1 MDAGSAAPG
10 DRIKEARKRRGM
22 TQRELAEA
30 AGLSLSAVKKIEQ
43 GTLGAVRLETAHR
56 LATALG
62 VTTMAVADPAPPA
75 PPEPQEGGIW
85 AATREALLF
94 PARAQPAG
102 AVTERGTAD
111 ALLSAVRLY
120 HGNEYGRLARVLPLL
135 LRDVRD
141 ASPLLRS
148 RAMQLAGSVMVQTR
162 NHDAARAAL
171 TRSMADAQATG
182 SDLDAA
188 STVITLCWLL
198 LVEGQLSEVRSTTA
212 AWADRVEPRL
222 SQATNPEISTWGWLL
237 LRGSA
242 AAIRD
247 NRPDEAADM
256 MRLAEAAA
264 VAAGSEHGGYR
275 QYWTNFGPATV
286 AMKRVENA
294 VVDGRPDVA
303 LRLAARVPGGLRPTS
318 DNRNR
323 HLLDVSAANAEL
335 RRYDEAV
342 GVLRQLRGEAGPWLA
357 EQRMARDILG
367 RIVHRRRTLTPD
379 MRDLAEAI
387 RLPL

>member
-1 MDAGSAAPG
+1 VDASIPG
-10 DRIKEARKRRGM
+10 DRIRQLRKRRGM

-30 AGLSLSAVKKIEQ
+30 ADLSVSAVKKIEQ
-43 GTLGAVRLETAHR
+43 GTLGQLRLETAHR
-56 LATALG
+56 LAVALG
-62 VTTMAVADPAPPA
+62 TTTLAIADPAPEPT
-75 PPEPQEGGIW
+75 PERADGGIW
-85 AATREALLF
+85 TETRDALLS
-94 PARAQPAG
+94 PAQASTAEPI
-102 AVTERGTAD
+102 TERATAD
-111 ALLSAVRLY
+111 ALLSAVKLY
-120 HGNEYGRLARVLPLL
+120 HDNEYDRLARILPLL

-148 RAMQLAGSVMVQTR
+148 RTMQLAGSVMVQTHNR
-162 NHDAARAAL
+162 VAARVAL
-171 TRSMADAQATG
+171 NQSMTDAETTG

-188 STVITLCWLL
+188 STIVTLCWLL
-198 LVEGQLSEVRSTTA
+198 LVEGRFSEVRSLA
-212 AWADRVEPRL
+212 ASWADRVEPRL
-222 SQATNPEISTWGWLL
+222 TQATNPEISTWGWLL

-256 MRLAEAAA
+256 MRFAEAAA
-264 VAAGSEHGGYR
+264 VAAGTERGGYR

-286 AMKRVENA
+286 AMKRAENA

-303 LRLAARVPGGLRPTS
+303 LRLAAKVPSALRPTS

-323 HLLDVSAANAEL
+323 HLLDVALATTEL
-335 RRYDEAV
+335 RRYDDAV
-342 GVLRQLRGEAGPWLA
+342 GLLKQLHGEAAPWLA

-367 RIVHRRRTLTPD
+367 RIIHRRRTLTPD
-379 MRDLAEAI
+379 MRDLAAAI

>member
-1 MDAGSAAPG
+1 MDAG
-10 DRIKEARKRRGM
+10 DRIREARKRRGL
-22 TQRELAEA
+22 TQRELGDA
-30 AGLSLSAVKKIEQ
+30 AGLSLSAIKKIEQ
-43 GTLGAVRLETAHR
+43 GTLGQMRLETAHNI
-56 LATALG
+56 AKALG
-62 VTTMAVADPAPPA
+62 VPTMAIADPT
-75 PPEPQEGGIW
+75 PQEAPESSNGRIW
-85 AATREALLF
+85 TATRDALLS
-94 PARAQPAG
+94 PVQAEAAEPI
-102 AVTERGTAD
+102 TERGTTD
-111 ALLSAVRLY
+111 ALLSAVKLY
-120 HGNEYGRLARVLPLL
+120 HDNEYERLSRMLPLL

-148 RAMQLAGSVMVQTR
+148 RTMQLAGSVMVQTHNR
-162 NHDAARAAL
+162 DAARVAL
-171 TRSMADAQATG
+171 TQAMTDAEATG
-182 SDLDAA
+182 SELDAA
-188 STVITLCWLL
+188 TTVVTLCWLF
-198 LVEGQLSEVRSTTA
+198 LVEGRFGDVRSMA
-212 AWADRVEPRL
+212 AKWADRVEPRL

-264 VAAGSEHGGYR
+264 VAAGNERGGYR

-286 AMKRVENA
+286 TMKRVENA
-294 VVDGRPDVA
+294 VVDGKPDVA
-303 LRLAARVPGGLRPTS
+303 LNLATRVPHGLRATS

-323 HLLDVSAANAEL
+323 HLLDVSAANTEL
-335 RRYDEAV
+335 RRYDDAV
-342 GVLRQLRGEAGPWLA
+342 GVLKQLRGEAGPWLA

-367 RIVHRRRTLTPD
+367 RVVHRRRTLTPD

>member
-1 MDAGSAAPG
+1 MDASSTPG
-10 DRIKEARKRRGM
+10 DRIREARKRRGM

-43 GTLGAVRLETAHR
+43 GTLGQLRLETAHR
-56 LATALG
+56 LAVALG
-62 VTTMAVADPAPPA
+62 VTTLAIADPAPQPQ
-75 PPEPQEGGIW
+75 PELSDGGTW
-85 AATREALLF
+85 AATSSALLS
-94 PARAQPAG
+94 PVEAEAAEP
-102 AVTERGTAD
+102 VTERGTAD
-111 ALLSAVRLY
+111 VLLSAVKLY
-120 HGNEYGRLARVLPLL
+120 HDNEYERLARVLPLL
-135 LRDVRD
+135 LRDARG

-148 RAMQLAGSVMVQTR
+148 RTMQLAGSVMVQTH
-162 NHDAARAAL
+162 NHGAARVAL
-171 TRSMADAQATG
+171 TQAQADAEATG
-182 SDLDAA
+182 SELDAA

-198 LVEGQLSEVRSTTA
+198 LVEGRFGEVRSLA
-212 AWADRVEPRL
+212 ARWADRVEPRL
-222 SQATNPEISTWGWLL
+222 SQATNQEISAWGWLL

-264 VAAGSEHGGYR
+264 LAAGNERGGYR
-275 QYWTNFGPATV
+275 QYWTSFGPATA
-286 AMKRVENA
+286 AMKHVENA
-294 VVDGRPDVA
+294 VVSGRPDVA
-303 LRLAARVPGGLRPTS
+303 LRLADRVPQGLRPTS

-335 RRYDEAV
+335 KRYDEAV
-342 GVLRQLRGEAGPWLA
+342 GVLKQLKGEAGPWLA
-357 EQRMARDILG
+357 EQRMARDILQ

-379 MRDLAEAI
+379 MRELAEAI

>member
-1 MDAGSAAPG
+1 
-10 DRIKEARKRRGM
+10 M

-30 AGLSLSAVKKIEQ
+30 ADLSVSAVKKIEQ
-43 GTLGAVRLETAHR
+43 GTLGQLRLETAHR
-56 LATALG
+56 LAVALG
-62 VTTMAVADPAPPA
+62 TTTLAIADPAPEPT
-75 PPEPQEGGIW
+75 PERADGGIW
-85 AATREALLF
+85 TETRDALLS
-94 PARAQPAG
+94 PAQASTAEPI
-102 AVTERGTAD
+102 TERATAD
-111 ALLSAVRLY
+111 ALLSAVKLY
-120 HGNEYGRLARVLPLL
+120 HDNEYDRLARILPLL

-148 RAMQLAGSVMVQTR
+148 RTMQLAGSVMVQTHNR
-162 NHDAARAAL
+162 DAARVAL
-171 TRSMADAQATG
+171 NQSMTDAETTG

-188 STVITLCWLL
+188 STIVTLCWLL
-198 LVEGQLSEVRSTTA
+198 LVEGRFSEVRSLA
-212 AWADRVEPRL
+212 ASWADRVEPRL
-222 SQATNPEISTWGWLL
+222 TQATNPEISTWGWLL

-256 MRLAEAAA
+256 MRFAEAAA
-264 VAAGSEHGGYR
+264 VAAGTERGGYR

-286 AMKRVENA
+286 AMKRAENA

-303 LRLAARVPGGLRPTS
+303 LRLAAKVPSALRPTS

-323 HLLDVSAANAEL
+323 HLLDVALATTEL
-335 RRYDEAV
+335 RRYDDAV
-342 GVLRQLRGEAGPWLA
+342 GLLKQLHGEAAPWLA

-367 RIVHRRRTLTPD
+367 RIIHRRRTLTPD
-379 MRDLAEAI
+379 MRDLAAAI

>member
-1 MDAGSAAPG
+1 VRANAA
-10 DRIKEARKRRGM
+10 
-22 TQRELAEA
+22 
-30 AGLSLSAVKKIEQ
+30 
-43 GTLGAVRLETAHR
+43 
-56 LATALG
+56 
-62 VTTMAVADPAPPA
+62 
-75 PPEPQEGGIW
+75 EP
-85 AATREALLF
+85 
-94 PARAQPAG
+94 
-102 AVTERGTAD
+102 VTERGTAD
-111 ALLSAVRLY
+111 ALLTAVKLY
-120 HGNEYGRLARVLPLL
+120 HDNEYEQLARVLPML

-148 RAMQLAGSVMVQTR
+148 RTMQLAGSVMVQTR
-162 NHDAARAAL
+162 NHDAARVAL
-171 TRSMADAQATG
+171 TQSMTDAEATG

-198 LVEGQLSEVRSTTA
+198 LVEGRFSEVLSMA
-212 AWADRVEPRL
+212 ASWADRVEPRL
-222 SQATNPEISTWGWLL
+222 SRATNPEISTWGWLL

-264 VAAGSEHGGYR
+264 IAAGNERGGYR

-294 VVDGRPDVA
+294 AVDGRPDVA
-303 LRLAARVPGGLRPTS
+303 LRLAARVPHGLRPTS

-323 HLLDVSAANAEL
+323 HLLDVSASNVEL

-342 GVLRQLRGEAGPWLA
+342 GVLTQLRGEAGPWLA

-379 MRDLAEAI
+379 MRELAEAI

>member
-1 MDAGSAAPG
+1 MDASSTPG
-10 DRIKEARKRRGM
+10 DRIREARKRRGM
-22 TQRELAEA
+22 TQSELAGA

-43 GTLGAVRLETAHR
+43 GTLGQMRLETAHNIAR
-56 LATALG
+56 ALG
-62 VTTMAVADPAPPA
+62 VPTMEIADPHPQMPS
-75 PPEPQEGGIW
+75 EPSDGGIW
-85 AATREALLF
+85 AATRDALLS
-94 PARAQPAG
+94 PVSAG
-102 AVTERGTAD
+102 AVEPVTERGTAD
-111 ALLSAVRLY
+111 VLLSAVKLY
-120 HGNEYGRLARVLPLL
+120 HDNEYERLARVLPLL

-148 RAMQLAGSVMVQTR
+148 RTMQLAGSVMVQTR
-162 NHDAARAAL
+162 SHGAARIAL
-171 TRSMADAQATG
+171 TQAQADAEATG

-198 LVEGQLSEVRSTTA
+198 LVEGRFSEVRSMA
-212 AWADRVEPRL
+212 ATWADRVEPRL

-264 VAAGSEHGGYR
+264 IAAGNERGGYR

-286 AMKRVENA
+286 AMKHVENA
-294 VVDGRPDVA
+294 VVDARPDVA
-303 LRLAARVPGGLRPTS
+303 LRLAARVPHGLRPTS

-342 GVLRQLRGEAGPWLA
+342 GVLKQLRGEAGPWLA

-367 RIVHRRRTLTPD
+367 RIVHHRRTLTPD
-379 MRDLAEAI
+379 MRELAEAI

>member
-1 MDAGSAAPG
+1 MDAGSAPG

-22 TQRELAEA
+22 TQHELAEA
-30 AGLSLSAVKKIEQ
+30 AELSLSAVKKIEQ
-43 GTLGAVRLETAHR
+43 GTLGQLRLETAHR
-56 LATALG
+56 LAMALG
-62 VTTMAVADPAPPA
+62 VTTMAIADPTPQP
-75 PPEPQEGGIW
+75 PPEPSDGGIW
-85 AATREALLF
+85 AATRDTLLS
-94 PARAQPAG
+94 PVRADAAEPI
-102 AVTERGTAD
+102 TERGTAD
-111 ALLSAVRLY
+111 ALLSAVKLY
-120 HGNEYGRLARVLPLL
+120 HDNAYERLARVLPLL

-148 RAMQLAGSVMVQTR
+148 RTMQLAGSVMVQTR
-162 NHDAARAAL
+162 NHDAARVAL
-171 TRSMADAQATG
+171 TQSMTDAEATG

-198 LVEGQLSEVRSTTA
+198 LVEGRFSEVRGMTA
-212 AWADRVEPRL
+212 TWADRVEPRL

-264 VAAGSEHGGYR
+264 IAAGNERGGYR

-303 LRLAARVPGGLRPTS
+303 LRLAARVPHGLRPTS

-323 HLLDVSAANAEL
+323 HLLDVSASNAEL
-335 RRYDEAV
+335 RR
-342 GVLRQLRGEAGPWLA
+342 
-357 EQRMARDILG
+357 
-367 RIVHRRRTLTPD
+367 
-379 MRDLAEAI
+379 
-387 RLPL
+387 

>member
-1 MDAGSAAPG
+1 
-10 DRIKEARKRRGM
+10 M

-30 AGLSLSAVKKIEQ
+30 ADLSVSAVKKIEQ
-43 GTLGAVRLETAHR
+43 GTLGQLRLETAHR
-56 LATALG
+56 LAVALG
-62 VTTMAVADPAPPA
+62 TTTLAIADPAPEPT
-75 PPEPQEGGIW
+75 PERADGGIW
-85 AATREALLF
+85 TETRHALLS
-94 PARAQPAG
+94 PAQASTAEPI
-102 AVTERGTAD
+102 TERATAD
-111 ALLSAVRLY
+111 ALLSAVKLY
-120 HGNEYGRLARVLPLL
+120 HDNEYDRLARILPLL

-148 RAMQLAGSVMVQTR
+148 RTMQLAGSVMVQTH
-162 NHDAARAAL
+162 NHDAARVAL
-171 TRSMADAQATG
+171 NQSMTDAETTG

-188 STVITLCWLL
+188 STIVTLCWLL
-198 LVEGQLSEVRSTTA
+198 LVEGRFSEVRSLA
-212 AWADRVEPRL
+212 ASWADRVEPRL
-222 SQATNPEISTWGWLL
+222 TQATNPEISTWGWLL

-256 MRLAEAAA
+256 MRFAAAAA
-264 VAAGSEHGGYR
+264 VAAGIERGGYR

-286 AMKRVENA
+286 AMKRAENA

-303 LRLAARVPGGLRPTS
+303 LRLAAKVPSALRPTS

-323 HLLDVSAANAEL
+323 HLLDVALATTEL
-335 RRYDEAV
+335 RRYDDAV
-342 GVLRQLRGEAGPWLA
+342 GLLKQLHGEAAPWLA

-367 RIVHRRRTLTPD
+367 RIIHRRRTLTPD
-379 MRDLAEAI
+379 MRDLAAAI

>member
-1 MDAGSAAPG
+1 MDASITPG
-10 DRIKEARKRRGM
+10 DRIREARKRRGM
-22 TQRELAEA
+22 TQRELADA
-30 AGLSLSAVKKIEQ
+30 AGLSLSAIKKLEQ
-43 GTLGAVRLETAHR
+43 GTLGQLRLETAHR

-62 VTTMAVADPAPPA
+62 VTTMAIADPT
-75 PPEPQEGGIW
+75 PEPPSEPSDGGMW
-85 AATREALLF
+85 AATRDALLS
-94 PARAQPAG
+94 PARG
-102 AVTERGTAD
+102 EAVEPITERGTTD
-111 ALLSAVRLY
+111 VLLSAVKLY
-120 HGNEYGRLARVLPLL
+120 HDNEYERLARVLPLL
-135 LRDVRD
+135 LRDVSG

-148 RAMQLAGSVMVQTR
+148 RTMQLAGSVMVQTR
-162 NHDAARAAL
+162 NHDAARVAL
-171 TRSMADAQATG
+171 TQSMTDAEATG
-182 SDLDAA
+182 SELDAA
-188 STVITLCWLL
+188 STVITLCWLM
-198 LVEGQLSEVRSTTA
+198 LVEGRFGEVRRLAA

-264 VAAGSEHGGYR
+264 IAAGNERGGYR

-303 LRLAARVPGGLRPTS
+303 LSLAARVPQGLRPTS

-323 HLLDVSAANAEL
+323 HLLDVSASNAEL
-335 RRYDEAV
+335 RRYDDAV
-342 GVLRQLRGEAGPWLA
+342 GVLKQLCGEAGPWLA

-379 MRDLAEAI
+379 MRELAAAI